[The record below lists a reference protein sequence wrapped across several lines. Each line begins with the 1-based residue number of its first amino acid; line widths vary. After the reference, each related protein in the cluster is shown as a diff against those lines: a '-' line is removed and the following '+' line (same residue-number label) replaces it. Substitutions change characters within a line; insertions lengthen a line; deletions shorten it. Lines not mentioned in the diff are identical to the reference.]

1 MRNYLEIGKS
11 LRQARKGLLGLKK
24 QMPLEEYL
32 EEGYL
37 LKQVCL
43 VSVAIACLEEGVDD
57 YLAFEWS
64 LDREDRLLL
73 LDMTGE
79 R

>member
-1 MRNYLEIGKS
+1 MDYTKIRKNLE
-11 LRQARKGLLGLKK
+11 RANKGLLALKK
-24 QMPLEEYL
+24 QMTVNEYL
-32 EEGYL
+32 EDRYL
-37 LKQVCL
+37 VRQVCIA
-43 VSVAIACLEEGVDD
+43 SVALSCLEDGVDD

-73 LDMTGE
+73 LDLTGE

>member
-1 MRNYLEIGKS
+1 MRDYSSIRKN
-11 LRQARKGLLGLKK
+11 LRQARKGLASLKR
-24 QMPLEEYL
+24 QMTVEEYL
-32 EEGYL
+32 EDRYL
-37 LKQVCL
+37 MRQVCIA
-43 VSVAIACLEEGVDD
+43 SVALSCLDDSVDD

-73 LDMTGE
+73 LDLTGE